1 MRSKKLRGFTLVEL
15 LVVIAIIGVL
25 VGLLLPAVQAAREAA
40 RRTQCS
46 NNLKQIALATVSF
59 ETSKKRFPGYL
70 ESFDIGNAGGTP
82 VRRVAG
88 WHVTLFPSI
97 EQQQLYDMWTS
108 DQYSLFTNLPDFC
121 PDIAIFRC
129 PTDSLIQG
137 DEAFSK
143 NSYVANNGFWDDRS
157 SGGLG
162 PILSQ
167 TRSNGMFVN
176 RVNVAGGGQDEAGN
190 VLSTSVFAPTAVTMK
205 ASDIRDGLSQT
216 IMYSENMVAR
226 PWGYT
231 TSAEY
236 LNRISTFNNRTAT
249 GMVWLYRTE
258 LAGYGAPSGVP
269 LPAPQ
274 EKINGRKLQ
283 VDMATSPSPSI
294 ARPSAGHSGLVTVAF
309 ADGSTRTIADE
320 TGYHVYTA
328 LLCPQ
333 STSSNAP
340 NRLYVLKE
348 ADYE

>member
-1 MRSKKLRGFTLVEL
+1 MRSKKLSGFTLVEL

-40 RRTQCS
+40 RRTQCA
-46 NNLKQIALATVSF
+46 NNMKQIALATVSF
-59 ETSKKRFPGYL
+59 ETSKKRYPGFL
-70 ESFDIGNAGGTP
+70 ETFDLTTVGTTP

-88 WHVTLFPSI
+88 WHVMLFPSV

-108 DQYSLFTNLPDFC
+108 DQYALFSNLPDFC
-121 PDIAIFRC
+121 PDIGIFRC

-167 TRSNGMFVN
+167 TRSNGIFVN
-176 RVNVAGGGQDEAGN
+176 RANTAGGATDEAGN
-190 VLSTSVFAPTAVTMK
+190 VLASTVFAPTAIAMK

-216 IMYSENMVAR
+216 IMFSENMIAR

-231 TSAEY
+231 STSEY
-236 LNRISTFNNRTAT
+236 MTRISTFNNRTAT

-269 LPAPQ
+269 LPAAE
-274 EKINGRKLQ
+274 EKINGRKWQ
-283 VDMATSPSPSI
+283 IDMATTPSPSY

>member
-1 MRSKKLRGFTLVEL
+1 MRSKKLSGFTLVEL

-40 RRTQCS
+40 RRTQCA
-46 NNLKQIALATVSF
+46 NNMKQIALATVGF
-59 ETSKKRFPGYL
+59 ETSKKRYPGYL
-70 ESFDIGNAGGTP
+70 ETFDLTTAGSTP
-82 VRRVAG
+82 IRRVAG
-88 WHVTLFPSI
+88 WHVMLFPSV

-108 DQYSLFTNLPDFC
+108 DQYSLFSNLPDFC
-121 PDIAIFRC
+121 PDIGIFRC
-129 PTDSLIQG
+129 PTDTLIQG

-157 SGGLG
+157 GGLS

-167 TRSNGMFVN
+167 TRSNGIFVN
-176 RVNVAGGGQDEAGN
+176 RANIGGGATDEAGN
-190 VLSTSVFAPTAVTMK
+190 VLATSVFAPTAVVMK
-205 ASDIRDGLSQT
+205 SSDIRDGLSQT
-216 IMYSENMVAR
+216 IMFSENMIAR

-231 TSAEY
+231 STSEY
-236 LNRISTFNNRTAT
+236 MTRISTFNNRTAT

-258 LAGYGAPSGVP
+258 LMGYGSPGGVP
-269 LPAPQ
+269 LPAAE
-274 EKINGRKLQ
+274 EKINGRKWQ
-283 VDMATSPSPSI
+283 IDMSTTPSPSY

>member
-1 MRSKKLRGFTLVEL
+1 MRSKKLSGFTLVEL

-40 RRTQCS
+40 RRTQCA
-46 NNLKQIALATVSF
+46 NNMKQIALATVSF
-59 ETSKKRFPGYL
+59 ETSKKRYPGFL
-70 ESFDIGNAGGTP
+70 ETFDLTTVGTTP

-88 WHVTLFPSI
+88 WHVMLFPSV

-108 DQYSLFTNLPDFC
+108 DQYALFSNLPDFC
-121 PDIAIFRC
+121 PDIGIFRC

-167 TRSNGMFVN
+167 TRSNGIFVN
-176 RVNVAGGGQDEAGN
+176 RVNTAGGATDEAGN
-190 VLSTSVFAPTAVTMK
+190 VLLSTVFAPTAIAMK

-216 IMYSENMVAR
+216 IMFSENMIAR

-231 TSAEY
+231 STSEY
-236 LNRISTFNNRTAT
+236 MTRISTFNNRTAT

-258 LAGYGAPSGVP
+258 QNGVSAP
-269 LPAPQ
+269 LPLPE
-274 EKINGRKLQ
+274 EKINGRKWQL
-283 VDMATSPSPSI
+283 DMAASPSPSF

>member
-1 MRSKKLRGFTLVEL
+1 MRSKKLSGFTLVEL

-40 RRTQCS
+40 RRTQCI
-46 NNLKQIALATVSF
+46 NNLKQIALSTASF
-59 ETSKKRFPGYL
+59 ETSKKRYPGFM
-70 ESFDIGNAGGTP
+70 ESFDLGVSGGHP
-82 VRRVAG
+82 VRRIAG
-88 WHVTLFPSI
+88 WHVVLFPSI

-108 DQYSLFTNLPDFC
+108 DQYPMFTSLPDFC
-121 PDIAIFRC
+121 PDISVFRC

-157 SGGLG
+157 SGGLS
-162 PILSQ
+162 PIMSQ
-167 TRSNGMFVN
+167 SRANGIFVN
-176 RVNVAGGGQDEAGN
+176 RVDVSGGATDEGGN
-190 VLSTSVFAPTAVTMK
+190 VLATNVFAPSAVVMK

-216 IMYSENMVAR
+216 IMFSENMIAR

-231 TSAEY
+231 NAVEY
-236 LNRISTFNNRTAT
+236 LNRISSFRNRTDT

-258 LAGYGAPSGVP
+258 LPGYGAPGGVP
-269 LPAPQ
+269 LPAPE
-274 EKINGRKLQ
+274 EKINGRKWQL
-283 VDMATSPSPSI
+283 DMSTAASPSF
-294 ARPSAGHSGLVTVAF
+294 ARPSAGHSGLVSVAF

>member
-40 RRTQCS
+40 RRTQCA

-59 ETSKKRFPGYL
+59 ETSKKRYPGYL
-70 ESFDIGNAGGTP
+70 ESFDIGNVSGTP
-82 VRRVAG
+82 IRRIAG
-88 WHVTLFPSI
+88 WHVTLFPNV
-97 EQQQLYDMWTS
+97 EQQQLYDIWTS
-108 DQYSLFTNLPDFC
+108 DQFSLFSGLSEFC

-157 SGGLG
+157 SGSLG
-162 PILSQ
+162 PVMSQ
-167 TRSNGMFVN
+167 SRANGMFMN
-176 RVNVAGGGQDEAGN
+176 RVNVGGGATDEGGN
-190 VLSTSVFAPTAVTMK
+190 VLLSSVFAPTAVTMK

-231 TSAEY
+231 SAAEY

-258 LAGYGAPSGVP
+258 QTAVTAPQP
-269 LPAPQ
+269 LPE
-274 EKINGRKLQ
+274 EKINGRKWQ
-283 VDMATSPSPSI
+283 VDMAASPSPSF
-294 ARPSAGHSGLVTVAF
+294 ARPSAGHAGLVTVAF

-340 NRLYVLKE
+340 NKLYVLKE